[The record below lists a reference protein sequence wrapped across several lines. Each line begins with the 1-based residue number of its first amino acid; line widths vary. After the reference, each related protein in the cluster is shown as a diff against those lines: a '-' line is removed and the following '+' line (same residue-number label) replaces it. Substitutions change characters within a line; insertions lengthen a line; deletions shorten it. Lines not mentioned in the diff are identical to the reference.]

1 MFVKRLINWV
11 AAWGG
16 PFGTAS
22 GQQIPLPTSPVI
34 DQTRPV
40 EADAALQ
47 ISTVYACIELL
58 ANTISSLPI
67 CVYKALPGGG
77 REQNRSSPLWFL
89 LHDRPNAWM
98 TPAEFISSMCLNRL
112 LKGNAYAQVVRDS
125 SGDPIALIPLAA
137 GQMEVSVVGGGT
149 VYIYYQDG
157 QITALAPENVIH
169 WKGLGNGYMG
179 LSKLEFMRASLNEN
193 IHAQENS
200 STLFGKGSKPSGVL
214 QTDAKLNEEQM
225 ETLRKRFGV
234 QLASPAGGLLIADR
248 GLKYAQLSLNPADA
262 QLLET
267 RRFGVEE
274 ICRWFGVP
282 GVLVGTSGQT
292 SWGSGIEQIVDGFN
306 KFTVN
311 PLLTQ
316 FEQALHRRL
325 VSVTDSDTEIEFMT
339 DAFLRGSSK
348 DRAAFYQTMV
358 QNGLMTRNEARE
370 RENLPPQDGGE
381 MLTTM
386 SNYVPVDQLG
396 KAPDVT
402 TGANRNGI

>member
-1 MFVKRLINWV
+1 MFLQRLINWV
-11 AAWGG
+11 ASWGG
-16 PFGTAS
+16 PLGTAS
-22 GQQIPLPTSPVI
+22 GQQIPLPTSPII
-34 DQTRPV
+34 DNTKPV
-40 EADAALQ
+40 PADAALQ
-47 ISTVYACIELL
+47 ISTVYACVELL
-58 ANTISSLPI
+58 SSTISSLPV
-67 CVYKALPGGG
+67 CVYRRLPSGG

-137 GQMEVSVVGGGT
+137 EQMEVSVVGGGT

-179 LSKLEFMRASLNEN
+179 LSKLEFMRSSMNES
-193 IHAQENS
+193 IRAQENANN
-200 STLFGKGSKPSGVL
+200 LFGKGSKPTGVL
-214 QTDAKLNEEQM
+214 QTDSRLNPEQM
-225 ETLRKRFGV
+225 AMLIQRFGE
-234 QLASPAGGLLIADR
+234 QMSNPTGGLLIADR

-267 RRFGVEE
+267 RRFSVEE

-282 GVLVGTSGQT
+282 AVIVGASGQST
-292 SWGSGIEQIVDGFN
+292 WGSGIEQIVDGFN

>member
-1 MFVKRLINWV
+1 
-11 AAWGG
+11 
-16 PFGTAS
+16 
-22 GQQIPLPTSPVI
+22 
-34 DQTRPV
+34 
-40 EADAALQ
+40 
-47 ISTVYACIELL
+47 
-58 ANTISSLPI
+58 
-67 CVYKALPGGG
+67 
-77 REQNRSSPLWFL
+77 
-89 LHDRPNAWM
+89 
-98 TPAEFISSMCLNRL
+98 
-112 LKGNAYAQVVRDS
+112 
-125 SGDPIALIPLAA
+125 
-137 GQMEVSVVGGGT
+137 
-149 VYIYYQDG
+149 
-157 QITALAPENVIH
+157 
-169 WKGLGNGYMG
+169 MG

-200 STLFGKGSKPSGVL
+200 NTLFGKGSKPSGVL

>member
-1 MFVKRLINWV
+1 MLIQR
-11 AAWGG
+11 
-16 PFGTAS
+16 FG
-22 GQQIPLPTSPVI
+22 
-34 DQTRPV
+34 
-40 EADAALQ
+40 
-47 ISTVYACIELL
+47 
-58 ANTISSLPI
+58 
-67 CVYKALPGGG
+67 
-77 REQNRSSPLWFL
+77 
-89 LHDRPNAWM
+89 
-98 TPAEFISSMCLNRL
+98 
-112 LKGNAYAQVVRDS
+112 
-125 SGDPIALIPLAA
+125 
-137 GQMEVSVVGGGT
+137 
-149 VYIYYQDG
+149 
-157 QITALAPENVIH
+157 
-169 WKGLGNGYMG
+169 
-179 LSKLEFMRASLNEN
+179 
-193 IHAQENS
+193 
-200 STLFGKGSKPSGVL
+200 
-214 QTDAKLNEEQM
+214 EQM
-225 ETLRKRFGV
+225 SNPT
-234 QLASPAGGLLIADR
+234 GGLLIADR

-267 RRFGVEE
+267 RRFSVEE

-282 GVLVGTSGQT
+282 AVIVGASGQST
-292 SWGSGIEQIVDGFN
+292 WGSGIEQIVDGFN